1 MTDPENP
8 TAPAGAPY
16 TVTPLEDGA
25 VFTIERPAKL
35 NALTKPVLLGLAACI
50 DTLEARHARLL
61 VVTGRGEILD
71 VLRRTLARY
80 QLVMQ
85 LVHSGVVRLD
95 GDRACAR
102 WQITEFQVLVDGSR
116 RFIAGR
122 YEDDLVRRPGGWQF
136 ARRTF
141 TARYVGDPDL
151 TDEVRPDLPARFPL
165 WPADPSEETR

>member
-1 MTDPENP
+1 MNADAATAAGRPDPVADELAIRSLTASYTDALNRADFDDIGRVYDDAAEF
-8 TAPAGAPY
+8 AMM
-16 TVTPLEDGA
+16 D
-25 VFTIERPAKL
+25 RP
-35 NALTKPVLLGLAACI
+35 
-50 DTLEARHARLL
+50 

-85 LVHSGVVRLD
+85 LVHSGVVQLD
-95 GDRACAR
+95 GDRARAR

-122 YEDDLVRRPGGWQF
+122 YEDDLVRRSGGWQF